1 MLIKEKSKRNEIL
14 SANSYKTNLWNY
26 LRNKDESSY
35 SDIKALGLIQDGSPF
50 MDAESTEYF
59 REKLAEKSVV
69 RKEATV
75 LKNDVDSSSV
85 VTFPSKSMATWT
97 KAGEHDLFADALE
110 MKDVDVNLEYNT
122 LSNLITIH
130 EDFLNNP
137 QAKIEKTILDTFA
150 HNFAKAEDK
159 AFITGSSNE
168 ELLGLLVDED
178 IKSLSATK
186 ELKLDDMKKLFFSLD
201 SEHRGNAKW
210 IMNDKTVLYL
220 QSLKDGQGN
229 FLWNQY
235 DVTFMGKEILI
246 SNFMPDIDAGKK
258 PVALGDFSN

>member
-26 LRNKDESSY
+26 LRNEDESSY

-50 MDAESTEYF
+50 MDAENTEYF

-75 LKNDVDSSSV
+75 LKNDVDLSSI

-97 KAGEHDLFADALE
+97 KAGEHDLFAAALE
-110 MKDVDVNLEYNT
+110 MKDVDVNLKYHT

-137 QAKIEKTILDTFA
+137 QTKIEKIILDTFA

-159 AFITGSSNE
+159 AFITGSGNGE
-168 ELLGLLVDED
+168 PLGF
-178 IKSLSATK
+178 LS
-186 ELKLDDMKKLFFSLD
+186 
-201 SEHRGNAKW
+201 RRR
-210 IMNDKTVLYL
+210 Y
-220 QSLKDGQGN
+220 
-229 FLWNQY
+229 
-235 DVTFMGKEILI
+235 
-246 SNFMPDIDAGKK
+246 
-258 PVALGDFSN
+258 